1 MSDKISD
8 RELGQFIFLV
18 KKDLKIVEK
27 LSQNDSLAPPSEW
40 RRTKQNHQS
49 AK

>member
-27 LSQNDSLAPPSEW
+27 SSQNNSLTPPSEW
-40 RRTKQNHQS
+40 RAKQNHQS